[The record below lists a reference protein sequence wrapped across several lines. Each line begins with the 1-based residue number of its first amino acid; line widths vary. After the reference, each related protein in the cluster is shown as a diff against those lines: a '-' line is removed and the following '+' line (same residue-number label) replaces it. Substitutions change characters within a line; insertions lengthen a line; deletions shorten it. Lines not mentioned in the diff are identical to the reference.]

1 MICSSPQ
8 SAKRH
13 GVQLHDDSVST
24 MNRFN
29 LLKARTRANI
39 YQIFVLLFFL
49 LAPQAATAVHYT
61 APVPCTAE
69 QQNKIMNYSQ
79 HTSCQARD
87 TVIDLKAFV
96 ANMSDVIHI
105 VPDVALV
112 KRCGGNCIRPSHRC
126 ISITK
131 QKKMIPIMMI
141 MPRFPHGNHNSVCG
155 NIEIDEDVE
164 CGCGCPIRPEDCHR
178 ARIGDLNSQH
188 VPEKY
193 FDSASCRCLCRNTE
207 QRHECITSGMDWDE
221 STCRCRCPLSRWQ
234 HCSTG
239 YVFDFENSC
248 RCVPTSMTA
257 SLGLIAALIVLIV
270 CILVTAVGFFTM
282 YRRQTGLFR
291 QSRRNRI
298 VRENQL
304 LRKNEIPELK
314 SQNLRNYDLFPAK
327 ELSPADKQ

>member
-49 LAPQAATAVHYT
+49 LAPQVATAVHYT

-141 MPRFPHGNHNSVCG
+141 LPSSEDRRSKFPTRSGEVFRFRKLPLLVPKHGTAPRVHHFWHGLGRIDLQVQVSALQMATLFNRIRFRFRKFVPVCSD
-155 NIEIDEDVE
+155 IDD
-164 CGCGCPIRPEDCHR
+164 GLAWSH
-178 ARIGDLNSQH
+178 
-188 VPEKY
+188 
-193 FDSASCRCLCRNTE
+193 
-207 QRHECITSGMDWDE
+207 
-221 STCRCRCPLSRWQ
+221 RCPDRSHRLHPRHRRRILHDVSPSNR
-234 HCSTG
+234 
-239 YVFDFENSC
+239 F
-248 RCVPTSMTA
+248 VPAES
-257 SLGLIAALIVLIV
+257 S
-270 CILVTAVGFFTM
+270 
-282 YRRQTGLFR
+282 
-291 QSRRNRI
+291 
-298 VRENQL
+298 
-304 LRKNEIPELK
+304 
-314 SQNLRNYDLFPAK
+314 
-327 ELSPADKQ
+327 